1 MTHRTIKY
9 FSGFQRP
16 RLSFRVGAGAFQPI
30 SMRRVQP
37 GRVPGEW
44 LWQAEI
50 QAPVGANL
58 QFFFQD
64 EKGRDPKRRY
74 YESVW
79 NLTYVCDGGI
89 FNYQPRPKG
98 VKISPSEKAYNLSR
112 LPSFHSAELKRDLTY
127 RVYLP
132 RGYRQHLCRRYPVLY
147 MLDGQ
152 NIFECSG
159 FGSWRA
165 KESLDRL
172 IKRGQ
177 VAEIIVVAIDSG
189 STRHMDYI
197 PPEDGG
203 QADRFAKFLATE
215 FKPHIDQVFRTKPD
229 RDNTGLLGS
238 SLGGV
243 MSLYAGWKYFHKF
256 GRVGSMSG
264 SWWLE
269 GFRDSLRSQRK
280 RPLTVYLDS
289 GDSGIASDCVQQTSL
304 VRGILEKLG
313 FELGQDLH
321 HAIGRHHEHNE
332 GAWSRRLPHALRFLF
347 PAA

>member
-1 MTHRTIKY
+1 MRNQTIKY
-9 FSGFQRP
+9 FSGFKSP
-16 RLSFRVGAGAFQPI
+16 TLSYRSGAGPFQPVK
-30 SMRRVQP
+30 MRKAQP

-44 LWQAEI
+44 LWQADILTPE
-50 QAPVGANL
+50 GTNL
-58 QFFFQD
+58 QFFFSD
-64 EKGRDPKRRY
+64 EQGRDPKSRY
-74 YESVW
+74 YESAW
-79 NLTYVCDGGI
+79 NLTYVCDGGV
-89 FNYQPRPKG
+89 FNYQPRPQG
-98 VKISPSEKAYNLSR
+98 MQIAPSEKAYDPNR
-112 LPSFHSAELKRDLTY
+112 LPVFFSQELDREITY

-132 RGYRQHLCRRYPVLY
+132 RGYRQHQSRRYPVLY

-152 NIFECSG
+152 NIFENSG

-189 STRHMDYI
+189 STRHQDYI

-215 FKPHIDQVFRTKPD
+215 FKAEIDQNFRTKSD
-229 RDNTGLLGS
+229 RENTGLLGS

-243 MSLYAGWKYFHKF
+243 VSLYAAWKYCNSF

-264 SWWLE
+264 SWWLD
-269 GFRDSLRSQRK
+269 GFRESLTGQRK
-280 RPLTVYLDS
+280 KPLTVYLDS
-289 GDSGIASDCVQQTSL
+289 GASGVASDCVHQTGQ
-304 VRGILEKLG
+304 VRSILENIG
-313 FELGQDLH
+313 FELGSDLH
-321 HAIGRHHEHNE
+321 HTVAHHHEHNE
-332 GAWSRRLPHALRFLF
+332 HAWSQRLPQALRFLF